1 MNYAEARVYLDEVS
15 KYGSVLG
22 LENMRELLGRLG
34 NPQDDLKFIHI
45 SGTNGKGSVLAYLS
59 TILSGGGYRTGRYI
73 SPTLFSYRER
83 IQVDEQKI
91 EKESLAHHVTAIAKT
106 IEEMKAENAGN
117 PTAFEVETALAFLYF
132 KEKDCDI
139 VVLETGL
146 GGALDATNIIK
157 TTVME
162 VIAPISMDHMEF
174 LGDTLEKIAM
184 QKAGIIK
191 PHTAVVSASQEP
203 DARKVLE
210 HVCKE
215 NQCSMYMVNPSQITD
230 VIYDVEEQQFSYKNW
245 KNVKITL
252 AGSYQILNAA
262 LALEGVEELR
272 RLGYSL
278 TDEQVRNGLY
288 RAVWRG
294 RFTLLSKNPAVII
307 DGAHNPGAA
316 KELKHS
322 LDLYFKGK
330 NLYYIFGVFQDKDYQ
345 EVIRL
350 TAPLAKHIITVQTP
364 GNPRALP
371 ADQLKE
377 AVQAVNPSVETAQTI
392 QDAVMTAP
400 LAKHIITVQTPGN
413 PRALPADQLKEAV
426 QAVNPSVETAQ
437 TIQDA
442 VKKSLQLAKKEDAI
456 IIFGSLSF
464 LGEAEK
470 AVKGEEKNHG

>member
-91 EKESLAHHVTAIAKT
+91 EKESLAHHVTAIAKV

-203 DARKVLE
+203 DAKKVLD

-215 NQCSMYMVNPSQITD
+215 NQCSMYMVDPAQITD
-230 VIYDVEEQQFSYKNW
+230 VLYDVEEQQFSYKNW

-262 LALEGVEELR
+262 LALEGGEELR
-272 RLGYSL
+272 RLGYHLSE
-278 TDEQVRNGLY
+278 EQVRQGLY

-330 NLYYIFGVFQDKDYQ
+330 DLYYIFGVFQDKDYQ

-371 ADQLKE
+371 ANELKE
-377 AVQAVNPSVETAQTI
+377 AVQAVNPSVEAAQSI
-392 QDAVMTAP
+392 Q
-400 LAKHIITVQTPGN
+400 
-413 PRALPADQLKEAV
+413 E
-426 QAVNPSVETAQ
+426 
-437 TIQDA
+437 A
-442 VKKSLQLAKKEDAI
+442 VKKSLQLAKNEDAI

-464 LGEAEK
+464 LGEAE
-470 AVKGEEKNHG
+470 

>member
-91 EKESLAHHVTAIAKT
+91 EKESLAHHVTAIAKV

-203 DARKVLE
+203 DAKKVLD

-215 NQCSMYMVNPSQITD
+215 GQCSMYMVDPAQITD
-230 VIYDVEEQQFSYKNW
+230 VLYDVEEQQFSYKNW

-272 RLGYSL
+272 RLGYHLSE
-278 TDEQVRNGLY
+278 EQVRQGLY

-330 NLYYIFGVFQDKDYQ
+330 DLYYIFGVFQDKDYQ

-350 TAPLAKHIITVQTP
+350 TAPLAKHIVTVQTP

-371 ADQLKE
+371 ANELKE
-377 AVQAVNPSVETAQTI
+377 AVQAVNPSVEAAQSI
-392 QDAVMTAP
+392 Q
-400 LAKHIITVQTPGN
+400 
-413 PRALPADQLKEAV
+413 E
-426 QAVNPSVETAQ
+426 
-437 TIQDA
+437 A